1 MICSA
6 GYHFFGIL
14 PPFPSPVLTL
24 NSNLPTGP
32 IYEEQ
37 VSIEFVSLSEQV
49 DTSTPTGKMVFTVM
63 DDVAELER
71 SLIVLPYPLMS
82 NTGGG
87 GQERGRFP
95 RHSSCTTFHPCVPR
109 GSILR

>member
-49 DTSTPTGKMVFTVM
+49 DTSTPIGKMVFTVM

-87 GQERGRFP
+87 RNVAVSPGTHLAQP
-95 RHSSCTTFHPCVPR
+95 SPCVPR